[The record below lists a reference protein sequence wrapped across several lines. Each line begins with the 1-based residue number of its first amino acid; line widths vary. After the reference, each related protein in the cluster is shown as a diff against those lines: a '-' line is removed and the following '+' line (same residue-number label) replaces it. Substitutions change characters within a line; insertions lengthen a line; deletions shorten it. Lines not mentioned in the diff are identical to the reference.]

1 MAPALRDGWV
11 DRVLGLTEVPDD
23 GLRLP
28 PECVPYLPCPVDAL
42 LRLVDEA
49 KVGPSDVFVDVGA
62 GVGRAMS
69 VVHLLTGAAVVG
81 LEVQPELLVVARERF
96 ARWPSARASWL
107 EGDAA
112 ERIVDASTGT
122 VFFLYCPFSGPR
134 LQRVLDHLEGSSRE
148 RVIRVCCLDLP
159 LPACA
164 WLRLVS
170 HAGADLAVYESIGA

>member
-1 MAPALRDGWV
+1 
-11 DRVLGLTEVPDD
+11 
-23 GLRLP
+23 
-28 PECVPYLPCPVDAL
+28 
-42 LRLVDEA
+42 
-49 KVGPSDVFVDVGA
+49 
-62 GVGRAMS
+62 
-69 VVHLLTGAAVVG
+69 VG